1 MDPERFLFRI
11 PRADVEAMDSSAV
24 QRHFDVSRLTPAELR
39 AMFGCVTYRLDGYD
53 AHPAELFT
61 IPDVRRFVRQWHES
75 CPHWIY
81 FGALDGDNL
90 SALYFSMLD
99 SVECVQR
106 GGAGLSTARYD
117 TGELT
122 RLLAADLEQ
131 ADALRI
137 RAGLTEGQ
145 RWKRATDI
153 LRYFH
158 FI

>member
-1 MDPERFLFRI
+1 
-11 PRADVEAMDSSAV
+11 
-24 QRHFDVSRLTPAELR
+24 
-39 AMFGCVTYRLDGYD
+39 
-53 AHPAELFT
+53 
-61 IPDVRRFVRQWHES
+61 
-75 CPHWIY
+75 
-81 FGALDGDNL
+81 
-90 SALYFSMLD
+90 MLD
-99 SVECVQR
+99 NVECVQR

-131 ADALRI
+131 ADALRV
-137 RAGLTEGQ
+137 RAGLTEAQ